1 MSTLASNWLKRFVL
15 LLVIMLAAVVA
26 MNQCTPLDVIPAS
39 TPSVD
44 FSAVRDY
51 LIQVITGMGLQ
62 SEIQT
67 ATITPRPSDMMPEPG
82 DMVDPTIVTRS
93 FTEENMP
100 SEIKTITLH
109 YLTDVNCYLVKTG
122 DSYILIDTGFSTK
135 RTDFEKELESAGVR
149 PGNLK
154 LIVLTHGDFDHT
166 GNAAYL
172 RKKFG
177 TEIAMHDGDSGMV
190 ERGDMFWNRKKSNI
204 ILGMIAPILLG
215 FGKSERFKP
224 DLYIEDGYNLSGY
237 GFDAKVLHIPGHS
250 KGSIGILTA
259 GGDLFC
265 GDLFMNEDEP
275 GLNSNMDDSTAA
287 NASVEKLKS
296 LKINTVYPGHG
307 KPFPMDMLI
316 KNNAFI

>member
-1 MSTLASNWLKRFVL
+1 MKYKFRKQSIQESLKSRQWLFFRLFIIVGIILAG
-15 LLVIMLAAVVA
+15 LLVINQFPLPETVLASSDVA
-26 MNQCTPLDVIPAS
+26 EFSSERALDHLKVI
-39 TPSVD
+39 
-44 FSAVRDY
+44 
-51 LIQVITGMGLQ
+51 GK
-62 SEIQT
+62 
-67 ATITPRPSDMMPEPG
+67 EP
-82 DMVDPTIVTRS
+82 
-93 FTEENMP
+93 P
-100 SEIKTITLH
+100 SEIKSITLH
-109 YLTDVNCYLVKTG
+109 YLIDVNCYLVKTG

-135 RTDFEKELESAGVR
+135 RTGLEKELESAGVR

-204 ILGMIAPILLG
+204 LLGMIAPILFG
-215 FGKSERFKP
+215 FGKSERFIP

-265 GDLFMNEDEP
+265 GDLIMNEDKP

-287 NASVEKLKS
+287 NSSIEKLKS
-296 LKINTVYPGHG
+296 LKINTVYTGHG
-307 KPFPMDMLI
+307 KPFHWEQFL
-316 KNNAFI
+316 KNYQKKNKEEI